1 MKPIVI
7 TGPNAS
13 GKTSM
18 VEKLLRKFQSE
29 HSGNYVRYLSF
40 RDSYGASDRGYYL
53 QQRWNSSEYDLVPT
67 VSESVGTF
75 RHTPLTDKLFSIF
88 RLDEMMDKPI
98 IQLSCGELRKFQL
111 AKALLCS
118 PSALVIDNPF
128 IGLDSTSVDT
138 LNMLF
143 RELCTLDEL
152 QLYLVITREADIPDY
167 AGEII
172 RVPDNASAASGRIS
186 AEEACRRVSALGGTN
201 PEYENAVVLRN
212 VSIRF
217 GERTILEHLDWV
229 MKAGEKW
236 ALEGPNGSGKSTLL
250 SIICA
255 DIPQAYACDVTLFD
269 RRRGSGESIWDIK
282 KHIGYVSPELHRAYC
297 RGVPALDIVASG
309 LHDRQGL
316 YVKTDDDMIPQC
328 ILWMEVFGISSLK
341 DRLFT
346 ELSSGEQRL
355 VLLARAFVKDPDL
368 LILDEPLHG
377 LDERNGARVKSIIE
391 TFCSRKGKSM
401 IMVSHYREDFPTCIT
416 NHLQLDRESIPDRR
430 YESRVP
436 DFPDGLP
443 SGHCSAYQANRP
455 SGDNWSRHHLPIP

>member
-1 MKPIVI
+1 MTIWVNRHRHKRPGAEQHMKPIII

-18 VEKLLRKFQSE
+18 VERLLRKFQSE
-29 HSGNYVRYLSF
+29 HSGDYVRYLSF
-40 RDSYGASDRGYYL
+40 RDSYGAADKGYYL

-67 VSESVGTF
+67 VKESLGAF
-75 RHTPLTDKLFSIF
+75 RHTQFTEKLFSIF
-88 RLDEMMDKPI
+88 CLEELMEKPL

-111 AKALLCS
+111 AKALLGS
-118 PSALVIDNPF
+118 PAALVIDNPF
-128 IGLDSTSVDT
+128 IGLDSPSVNT
-138 LNMLF
+138 LNKLF
-143 RELCTLDEL
+143 LELCTLNEL
-152 QLYLVITREADIPDY
+152 QLYLVITKEDDIPDY

-172 RVPDNASAASGRIS
+172 RAGDGLSAASDIIPTD
-186 AEEACRRVSALGGTN
+186 EACRRITALGGTN
-201 PEYENAVVLRN
+201 QEYENAVVLRN

-316 YVKTDDDMIPQC
+316 YVKTDDSMIPQC
-328 ILWMEVFGISSLK
+328 LFWMEVFGISSLK
-341 DRLFT
+341 ERLFT

-355 VLLARAFVKDPDL
+355 VLLSRAFVKDPDL

-391 TFCSRKGKSM
+391 AFCSREGKSM
-401 IMVSHYREDFPTCIT
+401 IMVSHYREDFPKCIT
-416 NHLQLDRESIPDRR
+416 NHLQLGPAGQTSDR
-430 YESRVP
+430 
-436 DFPDGLP
+436 
-443 SGHCSAYQANRP
+443 Q
-455 SGDNWSRHHLPIP
+455 